1 MKVNA
6 KRNSPTG
13 GSIVDA
19 RGSLGQ
25 TVDLEFLAQ
34 GAFNT
39 VFVLRL
45 AGKEVIARVTL
56 PVDPGWKTLS
66 GVSTLAP
73 VGHNTSLPAPEVLSF
88 QADRASTIGFEWIA
102 MSRMPGTSLDNR
114 GGVWGDVTFS
124 AMEQIVRR
132 LALFCSETFRAQLQE
147 SGRDPVLSRGYGRM
161 Y

>member
-25 TVDLEFLAQ
+25 TVDIEFLAQ
-34 GAFNT
+34 GAFNK

-66 GVSTLAP
+66 EVATLAP
-73 VGHNTSLPAPEVLSF
+73 VDHNTSLPAPEVLSF
-88 QADRASTIGFEWIA
+88 QAGRASTIGFEWIA
-102 MSRMPGTSLDNR
+102 MSRMPGTSPDNR
-114 GGVWGDVTFS
+114 WRDITFS
-124 AMEQIVRR
+124 AKEQIARR
-132 LALFCSETFRAQLQE
+132 LALFCSETFRVHLQE
-147 SGRDPVLSRGYGRM
+147 SGRDPVLSPGYGRM
-161 Y
+161 S